1 VEKHTITYEK
11 HEPIRKNQKNSISR
25 CWVCD
30 SNDLVLA
37 KESNIGQQLCPS
49 SFAIT
54 DSDYGITGELHRC
67 LKCGFVQCNSISD
80 VTGYYEGL
88 EDKSYEASRAEREI
102 QALKLLNLLYKYRQQ
117 GRLLDIGAGSGIL
130 IEQAKKLGYEPEG
143 VEPSRWL
150 QRHATERG
158 LIVHLGT
165 FPHKDIKYRVDI
177 VTIVDV
183 IEHVTNP
190 IELLQSV
197 REIMEDNGI
206 GLIVT
211 PDLDSIAARIM
222 GNKWWHYR
230 VAHIGY
236 FNKKT
241 LEKALNRSGLEVVKW
256 GRPIWYF
263 SVSYLLQRAIKYL
276 PGLKRMPTISYFNK
290 TTIPINLRDSLY
302 VIFKKRSRER

>member
-1 VEKHTITYEK
+1 VEEHTKK
-11 HEPIRKNQKNSISR
+11 HEEHETIRKYQTNSISR
-25 CWVCD
+25 CRVCG
-30 SNDLVLA
+30 SYDLVLA
-37 KESNIGQQLCPS
+37 KNSNIEQELSPS

-54 DSDYGITGELHRC
+54 DSDYGITGELHHC
-67 LKCGFVQCNSISD
+67 LNCGFVQCNSICD
-80 VTGYYEGL
+80 VTGYYEEL
-88 EDKSYEASRAEREI
+88 EDKSYEASRADREI
-102 QALKLLNLLYKYRQQ
+102 QALKLLNLLYKYRQN

-130 IEQAKKLGYEPEG
+130 IEQAKKLGYQAEG
-143 VEPSRWL
+143 VEPSHWL

-190 IELLQSV
+190 VELLQSV
-197 REIMEDNGI
+197 REIMKDNGV

-211 PDLDSIAARIM
+211 PDLDSLAARIM

-241 LEKALNRSGLEVVKW
+241 LEKALNRSGLDVVKW

-263 SVSYLLQRAIKYL
+263 SVNYLLQRAIKYL
-276 PGLKRMPTISYFNK
+276 PGLRRVPRIGYLNK
-290 TTIPINLRDSLY
+290 ITIPLNLRDSLY
-302 VIFKKRSRER
+302 VIFKKCS